1 MTAECAAQCVQVRHF
16 WGHLTLQEMNTV
28 DSEALGWP
36 LSYCFCFAK
45 AAQKCSAGSP
55 LRHIPG
61 TLQICDLLQVLL
73 GGKPAVLDT
82 AWKPA
87 KDTEHVLAAVAAVQ
101 AQHWPVLESIS
112 TPEAF
117 AKAWEFYLLV
127 STAHPHG
134 ETCLCAH

>member
-1 MTAECAAQCVQVRHF
+1 M
-16 WGHLTLQEMNTV
+16 
-28 DSEALGWP
+28 
-36 LSYCFCFAK
+36 
-45 AAQKCSAGSP
+45 
-55 LRHIPG
+55 
-61 TLQICDLLQVLL
+61 
-73 GGKPAVLDT
+73 LDT

-134 ETCLCAH
+134 ETCLRAHLLPSFCRDATSAALLLLSEFSCALHNQCGCTDLSQGIKCPGSTLLGKADAAAQQRKGRTAYSVLANLVS

>member
-1 MTAECAAQCVQVRHF
+1 MAVVTTA
-16 WGHLTLQEMNTV
+16 
-28 DSEALGWP
+28 SALLEQP
-36 LSYCFCFAK
+36 
-45 AAQKCSAGSP
+45 QTCSAGS
-55 LRHIPG
+55 LFDALKAHCRLV
-61 TLQICDLLQVLL
+61 TCCRWLL

-117 AKAWEFYLLV
+117 AKAWETLPAGEHSTSSRGDMYVCSPTGLL
-127 STAHPHG
+127 
-134 ETCLCAH
+134 L